1 MDQTAIAQVRRFNRV
16 VTQRIGALDD
26 RFLSRDRSLGEARL
40 LWEIGPGGADLR
52 ALRGRLALDAGYL
65 SRLLQSLRS
74 AGLVR
79 IAPKPSDRR
88 VRIARLTRAGLAER
102 AELDRRSDELA
113 AGLLAPLGGGQ
124 RARLVAAMAEV
135 ERLLTA
141 ALVEVEVVDP
151 ADPDARTC
159 MAAYFRELDQRFD
172 AGFDPARTISTLDD
186 ELRLPAGLF
195 LVARLHGEP
204 IGCGALKLHGRA
216 PAEIKRMWVSAS
228 ARGLGIGR
236 RLLAELERCA
246 TDHGA
251 RKVRLETNRS
261 LVEAIAMYRSAGYT
275 EVPAFN
281 DEAYAHHWFEKRL
294 TGGSG
299 QGRGGRRPAPS
310 RRRRMKHV
318 RRA

>member
-1 MDQTAIAQVRRFNRV
+1 MDQPAIAQVRRFNRLV
-16 VTQRIGALDD
+16 AQRIGALDD
-26 RFLSRDRSLGEARL
+26 RFLSRKRPLGEARL
-40 LWEIGPGGADLR
+40 LWEIGPGGADVR
-52 ALRGRLALDAGYL
+52 ALRGRLGLDAGYL
-65 SRLLQSLRS
+65 TRLLQSLQR

-79 IAPKPSDRR
+79 IAPHPADRR
-88 VRIARLTRAGLAER
+88 VRIAWLTRAGVAER

-113 AGLLAPLGGGQ
+113 AGLLAPLGAAQ

-141 ALVEVEVVDP
+141 ALVEVSVVDP
-151 ADPDARTC
+151 ADPDARAC

-172 AGFDPARTISTLDD
+172 AGFDPARTISAEDD
-186 ELRLPAGLF
+186 ELRLPAGLI
-195 LVARLHGEP
+195 LVARLRGEP

-236 RLLAELERCA
+236 RLLAELERRA
-246 TDHGA
+246 ADHGV

-261 LVEAIAMYRSAGYT
+261 LVEAIAMYRAAGYA

-281 DEAYAHHWFEKRL
+281 DEPYAHHWFEKRL
-294 TGGSG
+294 
-299 QGRGGRRPAPS
+299 RRT
-310 RRRRMKHV
+310 
-318 RRA
+318 